1 MVVPISLLQERKNMY
16 MNIPAIGDE
25 PKNTIRR
32 FIPNIIVENHLEYDP
47 NIIRI

>member
-32 FIPNIIVENHLEYDP
+32 FIPNIIVENHLEFAP

>member
-1 MVVPISLLQERKNMY
+1 MVVPISLLQERKTIY

-25 PKNTIRR
+25 AKNTIRR
-32 FIPNIIVENHLEYDP
+32 FILNIIVENHLEFDP